1 MYSFQDFIG
10 PETLSRE
17 YKEFSLH
24 KTGISYD
31 IDQVE
36 HLCDTNEFDFQDIV
50 IANIEKYI
58 QQYIPKYM
66 CGFSNSGLDGEIFI
80 GTDDYGYVKG
90 IPLKYPIS
98 KEWLTTLIKSTLSQS
113 IQNENKP
120 FDIPFTV
127 DIHYVQKPEK
137 KIGCHP
143 QYSYYLQKKQEF
155 IHEYKEFLKS
165 YHDWQHTYEI
175 VNMKLV
181 DIVNQS
187 SYRKILINFIMKSDH
202 MNQHVL
208 DQLHS
213 DFQLPSLSGEEIK
226 DLKIDETSV
235 FYWVTIMKD
244 KLCEEY
250 RRNKPYFHNKFKYKN
265 IPFNLLISI
274 SEMIPYWVD
283 QIDLVLIHIK
293 CKPLKE

>member
-36 HLCDTNEFDFQDIV
+36 RFCDTNEFDFQHIV

-58 QQYIPKYM
+58 QQYIPKYI
-66 CGFSNSGLDGEIFI
+66 CGFCNSGLEGEIFI

-137 KIGCHP
+137 KTGCH
-143 QYSYYLQKKQEF
+143 LFF
-155 IHEYKEFLKS
+155 ICF
-165 YHDWQHTYEI
+165 QI
-175 VNMKLV
+175 KL
-181 DIVNQS
+181 
-187 SYRKILINFIMKSDH
+187 
-202 MNQHVL
+202 
-208 DQLHS
+208 
-213 DFQLPSLSGEEIK
+213 
-226 DLKIDETSV
+226 
-235 FYWVTIMKD
+235 
-244 KLCEEY
+244 
-250 RRNKPYFHNKFKYKN
+250 
-265 IPFNLLISI
+265 
-274 SEMIPYWVD
+274 SEG
-283 QIDLVLIHIK
+283 LTEL
-293 CKPLKE
+293 